1 MHKSCQTSAGV
12 VKLLTHDYAK
22 SGNYARKS
30 LQSRTGA
37 AERERMTTV
46 EKKYKFAGAAFWLAA
61 FVFLCV
67 FFSVI
72 HPLQVWDGDD
82 WLYIS
87 WHRNAYPLWK
97 AWNPSR
103 ILPETFMSMVAGV
116 GIYAVYP
123 FTKDY
128 LQSITLINAL
138 AISLSIVV
146 YMYMFFRLVKN
157 RSDAGKLTTYM
168 LTAFFLL
175 FHFSIFRRFRSD
187 NTYLFYASNL
197 TGYFFYVLPN
207 VLNASLVLYFMG
219 NKDGSFLTGKKRDG
233 LVILLVYL
241 AVFSD
246 FFQTII
252 LISYMGARI
261 LFDLIKNKK
270 VCKSMIF
277 PASVIVVWF
286 ISIFF
291 EVNGGRAASN
301 SGQIPLSE
309 SIKLFFGWT
318 SSLNLQTA
326 ALMAGVTVLGII
338 MLVIKKKKDREE
350 VKPVWEQAL
359 VAVTCAVVSSVFLI
373 LLCSVTGS
381 EHMQRSGVI
390 FAVAFFGFIIAFMAA
405 LAVLKDFPR
414 GMIVMPLLFYILF
427 SNTYFGTH
435 TFRETNW
442 QGYSPAVCKALM
454 DDYIEQLKEA
464 DECGET
470 SVNLRVPE
478 FFFEADGDNWPH
490 AYGMG
495 NAMADTLYAHGVL
508 THEMDVTVCPDPSMN
523 EEYHLDLYE

>member
-1 MHKSCQTSAGV
+1 
-12 VKLLTHDYAK
+12 
-22 SGNYARKS
+22 
-30 LQSRTGA
+30 
-37 AERERMTTV
+37 MTTT
-46 EKKYKFAGAAFWLAA
+46 ERKHKIAEAAFWLAA
-61 FVFLCV
+61 LGFLCV
-67 FFSVI
+67 FFAVI

-116 GIYAVYP
+116 GVYAVYP

-138 AISLSIVV
+138 AISLSIVI
-146 YMYMFFRLVKN
+146 YMYMFFRLVRN
-157 RSDAGKLTTYM
+157 RSDAGKLAAYM

-187 NTYLFYASNL
+187 NTYMFYASNL

-233 LVILLVYL
+233 FVILLVYL

-270 VCKSMIF
+270 VCRSMIF
-277 PASVIVVWF
+277 PASVIAVWF

-326 ALMAGVTVLGII
+326 AVMTGMTVLGII
-338 MLVIKKKKDREE
+338 LFVIKKKNERDE
-350 VKPVWEQAL
+350 VKPVWEQTLIA
-359 VAVTCAVVSSVFLI
+359 ATCAAVSSVFLI

-390 FAVAFFGFIIAFMAA
+390 FAVAFFGFIIAFMSAV
-405 LAVLKDFPR
+405 AVLKDFPK
-414 GMIVMPLLFYILF
+414 GIIVMPLLFYILL

-454 DDYIEQLKEA
+454 DDYIDQLKKA
-464 DECGET
+464 DECGAT
-470 SVNLRVPE
+470 SVDLRVPE

-523 EEYHLDLYE
+523 VEYHLDLYE

>member
-12 VKLLTHDYAK
+12 VKLLTHDLQNRVIVSQK
-22 SGNYARKS
+22 SS
-30 LQSRTGA
+30 ESRADT
-37 AERERMTTV
+37 AERGRMTTT
-46 EKKYKFAGAAFWLAA
+46 ERKHKIAEAAFWLAA
-61 FVFLCV
+61 LGFLCV
-67 FFSVI
+67 FFAVI

-116 GIYAVYP
+116 GVYAVYP

-128 LQSITLINAL
+128 LQSITIINAL
-138 AISLSIVV
+138 AISLSIVI
-146 YMYMFFRLVKN
+146 YMYMFFRLVRN
-157 RSDAGKLTTYM
+157 RSDAGKLAAYM

-187 NTYLFYASNL
+187 NTYMFYASNL

-233 LVILLVYL
+233 FVILLVYL

-270 VCKSMIF
+270 VCRSMIF
-277 PASVIVVWF
+277 PASVIAVWF

-326 ALMAGVTVLGII
+326 AVMTGMTVLGII
-338 MLVIKKKKDREE
+338 LFVIKKKNERDE
-350 VKPVWEQAL
+350 VKPVWEQTLIA
-359 VAVTCAVVSSVFLI
+359 ATCAAVSSVFLI

-390 FAVAFFGFIIAFMAA
+390 FAVAFFGFIIAFMSAV
-405 LAVLKDFPR
+405 AVLKDFPK
-414 GMIVMPLLFYILF
+414 GIIVMPLLFYILL

-454 DDYIEQLKEA
+454 DDYIDQLKKA
-464 DECGET
+464 DECGAT
-470 SVNLRVPE
+470 SVDLRVPE

-523 EEYHLDLYE
+523 VEYHLDLYE

>member
-1 MHKSCQTSAGV
+1 MI
-12 VKLLTHDYAK
+12 
-22 SGNYARKS
+22 
-30 LQSRTGA
+30 
-37 AERERMTTV
+37 TV
-46 EKKYKFAGAAFWLAA
+46 EKKYKFAEAAFWLAA
-61 FVFLCV
+61 FGFLYI

-72 HPLQVWDGDD
+72 HPLQVWEGDD

-103 ILPETFMSMVAGV
+103 ILPETIMSMVSGV
-116 GIYAVYP
+116 GIYTLYP
-123 FTKDY
+123 VTRDY
-128 LQSITLINAL
+128 LQSITTINAIF
-138 AISLSIVV
+138 ISFSIVI
-146 YMYMFFRLVKN
+146 YMYMFYRLLRN
-157 RSDAGKLTTYM
+157 RSDAGKLAIYM

-207 VLNASLVLYFMG
+207 ILNSSLVLYFMG
-219 NKDGSFLTGKKRDG
+219 NKDGSFLTGKKQDG
-233 LVILLVYL
+233 FVILLVYL

-261 LFDLIKNKK
+261 LLDLIKNKK
-270 VCKSMIF
+270 VCRSMIF
-277 PASVIVVWF
+277 PASVIAVWY

-301 SGQIPLSE
+301 SGGIPLSE
-309 SIKLFFGWT
+309 SIRLFFGWI
-318 SSLNLQTA
+318 SSLNLQTSA
-326 ALMAGVTVLGII
+326 VMAGVTALGLI
-338 MLVIKKKKDREE
+338 MLVTKKKRDRED

-359 VAVTCAVVSSVFLI
+359 TAAVCAVVSSVFLI

-390 FAVAFFGFIIAFMAA
+390 FAVAFFAFIITFMSA
-405 LAVLKDFPR
+405 LSVLKDFPK
-414 GMIVMPLLFYILF
+414 GAAVMPLLFFILF

-442 QGYSPAVCKALM
+442 QGYPPAVCKALM
-454 DDYIEQLKEA
+454 DDYIGQLKSA
-464 DECGET
+464 DESGES
-470 SVNLRVPE
+470 SVDLRVPE

-508 THEMDVTVCPDPSMN
+508 THELEVTVCPDPSMN
-523 EEYHLDLYE
+523 EEYHLDMYE